1 MGKSFR
7 DTVVDPKS
15 VYFKTGHNR
24 GVAREKDRHSH
35 HSHRVANQGCDDGS
49 FVPFGKKFLHNNTYR
64 TFHPAYQR
72 SNVYHD
78 TRDLISYFNE
88 NGWEGGN
95 LHESLQS
102 QLKNKALER
111 SDQLYL
117 KKSMKQVERRGS
129 ASRFTGH
136 DKYTEKVE
144 R

>member
-7 DTVVDPKS
+7 DTVVDPRS

-24 GVAREKDRHSH
+24 GLAREKDRHSH
-35 HSHRVANQGCDDGS
+35 HSHRVTNQGCDDGS
-49 FVPFGKKFLHNNTYR
+49 YVPFSKNFLHNNRYR
-64 TFHPAYQR
+64 TFHTSYQR

-78 TRDLISYFNE
+78 TRDLVSYFE
-88 NGWEGGN
+88 VRGWEGGD
-95 LHESLQS
+95 LADSLKS
-102 QLKNKALER
+102 QMKDETLDR
-111 SDQLYL
+111 SEQLYL
-117 KKSMKQVERRGS
+117 KKSMKQLERRGS